1 MLLKTNPYVKS
12 YDEQTKCKYIDKKV
26 VRHNNDNLSDFCY
39 SDESDESDEE

>member
-12 YDEQTKCKYIDKKV
+12 YDGQTKCKYIDKKV
-26 VRHNNDNLSDFCY
+26 VKHNNDNLSDFCY